1 MQWDLSY
8 LIVTGKPGVDL
19 SEWLQNSYEWGGKML
34 SFHSTCILFPLPIQ
48 SFSIWISFFRG
59 QFRPYTFVNSLPL
72 VFWSGA
78 ECNQSSVFTLQGWK
92 WERLLFH
99 LTGCLSHIKSTWFH
113 CFILVCLCELLRNSS
128 ILSSLCLIQNIV
140 NYTSSSGYLSI
151 A

>member
-34 SFHSTCILFPLPIQ
+34 SFHSTRILFPLPIQ

-92 WERLLFH
+92 WERLL
-99 LTGCLSHIKSTWFH
+99 S
-113 CFILVCLCELLRNSS
+113 FISPAVSLISNQHDFTV
-128 ILSSLCLIQNIV
+128 SSLCACV
-140 NYTSSSGYLSI
+140 NSCVIHPSFHLC